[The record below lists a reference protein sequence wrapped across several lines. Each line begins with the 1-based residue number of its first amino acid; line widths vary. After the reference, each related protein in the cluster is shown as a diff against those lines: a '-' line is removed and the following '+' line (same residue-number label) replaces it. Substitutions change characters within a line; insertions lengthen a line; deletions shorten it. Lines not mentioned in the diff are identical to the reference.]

1 MFLLPHKQDEVWEA
15 WTCLK
20 GRAMIWFDL
29 LAVEELVFFF
39 LLGWAFFYLR
49 PPLVRINEMF
59 KRDQEQIV
67 LNLHPPSV
75 ADRAG

>member
-1 MFLLPHKQDEVWEA
+1 MLFARSWALLWREGWVFLLPHKQDEVWEA

-39 LLGWAFFYLR
+39 AWMGFFLSQTTSR
-49 PPLVRINEMF
+49 QN
-59 KRDQEQIV
+59 KRNV
-67 LNLHPPSV
+67 
-75 ADRAG
+75 

>member
-39 LLGWAFFYLR
+39 CLDGLFSISDHLSS
-49 PPLVRINEMF
+49 
-59 KRDQEQIV
+59 EQMKC
-67 LNLHPPSV
+67 LNVIKS
-75 ADRAG
+75 R